1 MINKEELYADRLNR
15 KLKHASRY
23 RKVGSQEITLRVNP
37 LLLDLSSKDR
47 IPKNENNDYFYMD
60 SSWDGS
66 NYTLWQHV
74 HFKKIPLTE
83 ENKKHVQYIEEEGHM
98 SKKNYDKFVDDWHHK
113 SYLTNVKN
121 LSLQNAEILEDVM
134 NSSAA
139 WHLVTT
145 KSSKYDSKQTAV
157 MERWETL
164 YKSVEKALESDQS
177 LFDWV
182 KQAIDNEKRSI
193 NYIISAVDEEIRLM
207 AQHGYSRRLKK
218 HY

>member
-15 KLKHASRY
+15 KLKYASKY
-23 RKVGSQEITLRVNP
+23 RKAGSQEITLRVNP
-37 LLLDLSSKDR
+37 LLQILSGKENIR
-47 IPKNENNDYFYMD
+47 RNENNEYFYMD

-74 HFKKIPLTE
+74 HFKKIPME
-83 ENKKHVQYIEEEGHM
+83 YKENVQYIEEEDHM

-113 SYLTNVKN
+113 SYGTITDK
-121 LSLQNAEILEDVM
+121 LSLQNAEILEDIM

-145 KSSKYDSKQTAV
+145 KSSKYNSKQTAV
-157 MERWETL
+157 LERWETL
-164 YKSVEKALESDQS
+164 YKSVEKAFKADQS

-182 KQAIDNEKRSI
+182 VQAINNEKRSI
-193 NYIISAVDEEIRLM
+193 SNIVNVVDEEIRLM
-207 AQHGYSRRLKK
+207 TKHGYSRRLKK
-218 HY
+218 YY